1 MQKNKSLI
9 IVVALIAIALLIGN
23 VMQYFRGK
31 AKDEDIAAM
40 EEMMAFEKEQL
51 EDEYEDLAMQYDG
64 YNFNISNDSLI
75 SELAQEKQRVQDL
88 LEELRITKATD
99 GKKIAALKKELATL
113 RAVMQQYVAQIDSL
127 NRENK
132 QIKQENQQVRE
143 QYQAVSAQ
151 NQTLTEEKSRLTEVV
166 SRAAMMEVV
175 GFQTTALNS
184 RDRATSRFSKIQK
197 LQFDFSVAK
206 NITATPGEKVVYM
219 QLRRPDGDLM
229 VKSDANTFAFE
240 GSRQPYSLKQSFDY
254 EGESVSMTLYWPVE
268 EILQEGMYT
277 AEFFIDGNM
286 VGSFVFTLK

>member
-1 MQKNKSLI
+1 MNKNVLYI
-9 IVVALIAIALLIGN
+9 MAAAIVALIIGIVVLFTQN
-23 VMQYFRGK
+23 KQQK
-31 AKDEDIAAM
+31 EDIAAM

-64 YNFNISNDSLI
+64 YNFNISNDSLVQ
-75 SELAQEKQRVQDL
+75 ELAQEKQRVQDL

-113 RAVMQQYVAQIDSL
+113 RTVMQQYVAQIDSL

-132 QIKQENQQVRE
+132 QIKQENQEVRQ

-151 NQTLTEEKSRLTEVV
+151 NQTLTEEKTRLTEVV
-166 SRAAMMEVV
+166 SRAAMMEVNNFV
-175 GFQTTALNS
+175 MTPLNK
-184 RDRATSRFSKIQK
+184 RDKSTSRFSQIQK
-197 LQFDFSVAK
+197 LQFDFNVAK
-206 NITATPGEKVVYM
+206 NVTAQPGEKTVYL

-229 VKSDANTFAFE
+229 LKSEGNTFAFE
-240 GSRQPYSLKQSFDY
+240 GSRQQYSLKKDFEY
-254 EGESVSMTLYWPVE
+254 EGESVKMTLYWPVE

>member
-1 MQKNKSLI
+1 MNKNVTYLMGAAI
-9 IVVALIAIALLIGN
+9 IALLIGVVLLFTQN
-23 VMQYFRGK
+23 HQQK
-31 AKDEDIAAM
+31 EDLAAM

-51 EDEYEDLAMQYDG
+51 EDEYENLAMQYDG
-64 YNFNISNDSLI
+64 YNINISNDSLVQ
-75 SELAQEKQRVQDL
+75 ELAHEKQRVQDL

-99 GKKIAALKKELATL
+99 AKKIAALKKELATL
-113 RAVMQQYVAQIDSL
+113 RTVMQQYVAQIDSL

-132 QIKQENQQVRE
+132 QIKEENREVRE

-151 NQTLTEEKSRLTEVV
+151 NQTLTEEKTRLTEVV
-166 SRAAMMEVV
+166 SRAAMMEVND
-175 GFQTTALNS
+175 FRMTALNK
-184 RDRATSRFSKIQK
+184 RDKQTSRFSQIQK
-197 LQFDFSVAK
+197 LQFDFTVAK
-206 NITATPGEKVVYM
+206 NVTAQPGDKTVYM

-229 VKSDANTFAFE
+229 LKQNGQTFAFE
-240 GSRQPYSLKQSFDY
+240 GSRQPYSLKKEFEY

>member
-1 MQKNKSLI
+1 MNKNTQYILCA
-9 IVVALIAIALLIGN
+9 ALIAAVIGLVLLFSQN
-23 VMQYFRGK
+23 RKQK
-31 AKDEDIAAM
+31 EDIAAM

-51 EDEYEDLAMQYDG
+51 EDEYENLALQYDG
-64 YNFNISNDSLI
+64 YNFNISNDSLVQ
-75 SELAQEKQRVQDL
+75 ELAQEKQRVQDL

-113 RAVMQQYVAQIDSL
+113 RTVMQQYVAQIDSL

-132 QIKQENQQVRE
+132 QIKEENREVRE
-143 QYQAVSAQ
+143 QYQAVTAQ
-151 NQTLTEEKSRLTEVV
+151 NQTLTAEKTRLTEVV
-166 SRAAMMEVV
+166 SRAAMMEVND
-175 GFQTTALNS
+175 FRMTALNK
-184 RDRATSRFSKIQK
+184 RDKQTSRFSQIQK
-197 LQFDFSVAK
+197 LQFDFTVAK
-206 NITATPGEKVVYM
+206 NVTAQPGEKTVYM

-229 VKSDANTFAFE
+229 LKQNGQTFAFE
-240 GSRQPYSLKQSFDY
+240 GSRQPYSLKKEFEY

>member
-1 MQKNKSLI
+1 MNKNLPYI
-9 IVVALIAIALLIGN
+9 FGATVVALLIAIALLFSQN
-23 VMQYFRGK
+23 RQQK
-31 AKDEDIAAM
+31 EDIAAM

-51 EDEYEDLAMQYDG
+51 EDEYENLAMQYDG
-64 YNFNISNDSLI
+64 YNINISNDSLVQ
-75 SELAQEKQRVQDL
+75 ELAHEKQRVQDL

-113 RAVMQQYVAQIDSL
+113 RTVMQQYVAQIDSL

-132 QIKQENQQVRE
+132 QIKEENREVRQ
-143 QYQAVSAQ
+143 QYQAVTAQ
-151 NQTLTEEKSRLTEVV
+151 NQTLTEEKTRLTEVV
-166 SRAAMMEVV
+166 SRAAMMEVN
-175 GFQTTALNS
+175 GFRMTPLNK
-184 RDRATSRFSKIQK
+184 RDKQTSRFSQIQK
-197 LQFDFSVAK
+197 LQFDFTVAK
-206 NITATPGEKVVYM
+206 NVTAQPGDKTVYM

-229 VKSDANTFAFE
+229 LKQSGQTFAFE
-240 GSRQPYSLKQSFDY
+240 GSRQPYSLKKDFEY